1 MFRICSLLL
10 CASTLLA
17 CGHEIKS
24 WPSTD
29 SERASGETV
38 EIFKNDFVK
47 PNEQSS
53 SSLEYSA
60 MARNCTFKNDLS
72 LATRTYPLQAVK
84 KLCASGPIIVKCVPA
99 AASAAKV
106 EVSAPEAF
114 IQYMQVK
121 ESAGVLQLGYEDL
134 QIFKKRGHSYV
145 RFGKSGVE
153 LRLGDD
159 ASGSLQTV
167 VTVCAPLPSGLDASA
182 GVQLQFPKN
191 PSVDAPFS
199 LDLSSGAVFSWSGEL
214 RSPSKAEF
222 DLSSGGVVK
231 GAELKCKEF
240 SCDLSSG
247 AVVGI
252 TSLNCRHLDAEGSS
266 GAVLSISGGQCDDAE
281 LDTSSGAIMNL
292 DKLKTGTVEAEASS
306 AGIVNVPLT
315 SRLVYSQ
322 SSGGKVSW
330 QGKPQV
336 TKR

>member
-17 CGHEIKS
+17 CGHEVKS

-38 EIFKNDFVK
+38 EIFKND
-47 PNEQSS
+47 
-53 SSLEYSA
+53 
-60 MARNCTFKNDLS
+60 LS
-72 LATRTYPLQAVK
+72 LSTRTYPLQAVK
-84 KLCASGPIIVKCVPA
+84 KLCASGPIVVKCVP

-167 VTVCAPLPSGLDASA
+167 VTVSAPLPSGLEASA
-182 GVQLQFPKN
+182 GAQLQFPKN
-191 PSVDAPFS
+191 PTVDAPFS

>member
-38 EIFKNDFVK
+38 EI
-47 PNEQSS
+47 SS
-53 SSLEYSA
+53 NA
-60 MARNCTFKNDLS
+60 LS

-167 VTVCAPLPSGLDASA
+167 VTVSAPLPSGLEASA
-182 GVQLQFPKN
+182 GAQLQFPKN
-191 PSVDAPFS
+191 PTVDAPFS

>member
-1 MFRICSLLL
+1 MFRNCFLLL
-10 CASTLLA
+10 CASTLLS

-24 WPSTD
+24 WPPSE

-60 MARNCTFKNDLS
+60 MARNRTFKNDLS

-167 VTVCAPLPSGLDASA
+167 VTVSAPLPSGLEASTGA
-182 GVQLQFPKN
+182 QLQFPKN
-191 PSVDAPFS
+191 PTVDAPFS

-222 DLSSGGVVK
+222 RCRHHLP
-231 GAELKCKEF
+231 ELPALRCRRQQR
-240 SCDLSSG
+240 CG
-247 AVVGI
+247 AVHLGRPMRRCRTGHLLRRHHEPRQVEDRNRGSRSLLSRHHQRAAYVPPLLQPI
-252 TSLNCRHLDAEGSS
+252 IRRKGELAGQTSGNE
-266 GAVLSISGGQCDDAE
+266 AVILPP
-281 LDTSSGAIMNL
+281 
-292 DKLKTGTVEAEASS
+292 V
-306 AGIVNVPLT
+306 
-315 SRLVYSQ
+315 
-322 SSGGKVSW
+322 
-330 QGKPQV
+330 
-336 TKR
+336 

>member
-1 MFRICSLLL
+1 MCNVNVALCSEFVLCCCHSCHYRNLLPVY
-10 CASTLLA
+10 
-17 CGHEIKS
+17 GRQHEIKS
-24 WPSTD
+24 WPPSE

-38 EIFKNDFVK
+38 EI
-47 PNEQSS
+47 SS
-53 SSLEYSA
+53 
-60 MARNCTFKNDLS
+60 NDLS

-134 QIFKKRGHSYV
+134 LIFKKRGHSYV

-167 VTVCAPLPSGLDASA
+167 VTVSAPLPSGLEASA

-199 LDLSSGAVFSWSGEL
+199 LNLSSGAVFSWSGEL
-214 RSPSKAEF
+214 CSPSKAEF
-222 DLSSGGVVK
+222 ELSSGGVVK